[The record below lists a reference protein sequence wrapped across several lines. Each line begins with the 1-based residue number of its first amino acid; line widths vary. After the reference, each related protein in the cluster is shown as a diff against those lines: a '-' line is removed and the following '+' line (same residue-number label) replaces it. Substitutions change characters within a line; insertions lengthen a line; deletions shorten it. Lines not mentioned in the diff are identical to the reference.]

1 MKVLVTGFAGQL
13 GHDVATELA
22 NRGISCIAA
31 DKADFDLTN
40 KESVCGF
47 VGACNPDVIIHC
59 AAYTAVDK
67 AEEDSVNCYNVNI
80 NGTRYLCEAASQNQA
95 KFIYVSTDYVFDG
108 EKAEPY
114 EVDDATSPQSVYG
127 VTKLEGE
134 HIVRNSTAK
143 HFIVRT
149 AWVFGANGNNFVKT
163 MLRLGAERDTLNV
176 VCDQFGSPTYTKDL
190 ARLLCDMAQSD
201 KYGTYHAT
209 NEGFCSWADFA
220 CAIMHGAGLDARVV
234 PIPSSQYPA
243 KAKRPMN
250 SRLSKQKLIDNGF
263 TPLPDWQDALGRY
276 LEEIKQ

>member
-13 GHDVATELA
+13 GHDVAAELA
-22 NRGISCIAA
+22 DRGISCVAA

-40 KESVCGF
+40 CESVKGF
-47 VGACNPDVIIHC
+47 VRACNPDVIIHC

-67 AEEDSVNCYNVNI
+67 AEEDSATCYNVNI
-80 NGTRYLCEAASQNQA
+80 NGTRYICDAASENQA
-95 KFIYVSTDYVFDG
+95 KIIYISTDYVFDG
-108 EKAEPY
+108 DKSEPY
-114 EVDDATSPQSVYG
+114 EVDDVTSPQSVYG
-127 VTKLEGE
+127 TTKLQGE
-134 HIVRNSTAK
+134 HVVRNSTAK

-176 VCDQFGSPTYTKDL
+176 VCDQYGSPTYTKDL

-220 CAIMHGAGLDARVV
+220 CEIMHQAGLNARIV
-234 PIPSSQYPA
+234 PIPSSDYPA

-250 SRLSKQKLIDNGF
+250 SRLSKQKLIENGF
-263 TPLPDWQDALGRY
+263 SPLPDWQDALGRY
-276 LEEIKQ
+276 LEEIQ

>member
-13 GHDVATELA
+13 GHDVAAELA
-22 NRGISCIAA
+22 DRGISCVAA

-40 KESVCGF
+40 CESVKGF
-47 VGACNPDVIIHC
+47 VRACNPDVIIHC

-67 AEEDSVNCYNVNI
+67 AEEDSATCYNVNI
-80 NGTRYLCEAASQNQA
+80 NGTRYICDAASENQA
-95 KFIYVSTDYVFDG
+95 KIIYISTDYVFDG
-108 EKAEPY
+108 DKSEPY
-114 EVDDATSPQSVYG
+114 EVDDITSPQSVYG
-127 VTKLEGE
+127 TTKLQGE
-134 HIVRNSTAK
+134 HVVRNSTAK

-176 VCDQFGSPTYTKDL
+176 VCDQYGSPTYTKDL
-190 ARLLCDMAQSD
+190 ARLLCDMALSD

-220 CAIMHGAGLDARVV
+220 CEIMHKAGLNARIV
-234 PIPSSQYPA
+234 PIPSSDYPA

-250 SRLSKQKLIDNGF
+250 SRLSKQKLIENGF
-263 TPLPDWQDALGRY
+263 SPLPDWQDALGRY
-276 LEEIKQ
+276 LEEIQ

>member
-13 GHDVATELA
+13 GHDVAAELA
-22 NRGISCIAA
+22 DRGISCVAA

-40 KESVCGF
+40 CESVKGF
-47 VGACNPDVIIHC
+47 VRACNPDVIIHC

-67 AEEDSVNCYNVNI
+67 AEEDSATCYNVNI
-80 NGTRYLCEAASQNQA
+80 NGTRYICDAASENQA
-95 KFIYVSTDYVFDG
+95 KIIYISTDYVFDG
-108 EKAEPY
+108 DKSEPY
-114 EVDDATSPQSVYG
+114 EVDDITSPQSVYG
-127 VTKLEGE
+127 TTKLQGE

-176 VCDQFGSPTYTKDL
+176 VCDQYGSPTYTKDL
-190 ARLLCDMAQSD
+190 ARLLCDMALSD

-220 CAIMHGAGLDARVV
+220 CEIMHKAGLNARIV
-234 PIPSSQYPA
+234 PIPSSDYPA

-250 SRLSKQKLIDNGF
+250 SRLSKQKLIENGF
-263 TPLPDWQDALGRY
+263 SPLPDWQDALSRY
-276 LEEIKQ
+276 LEEIQ

>member
-13 GHDVATELA
+13 GHDVAAELA
-22 NRGISCIAA
+22 DRGISCVAA

-40 KESVCGF
+40 CESVKGF
-47 VGACNPDVIIHC
+47 VRACNPDVIIHC

-67 AEEDSVNCYNVNI
+67 AEEDSATCYNVNI
-80 NGTRYLCEAASQNQA
+80 NGTRYICDAASENQA
-95 KFIYVSTDYVFDG
+95 KIIYISTDYVFDG
-108 EKAEPY
+108 DKSEPY
-114 EVDDATSPQSVYG
+114 EVDDITSPQSVYG
-127 VTKLEGE
+127 TTKLQGE
-134 HIVRNSTAK
+134 HVVRNSTAK

-176 VCDQFGSPTYTKDL
+176 VCDQYGSPTYTKDL
-190 ARLLCDMAQSD
+190 ARLLCDMALSD

-220 CAIMHGAGLDARVV
+220 CEIMHKAGLNARIV
-234 PIPSSQYPA
+234 PIPSSDYPA

-250 SRLSKQKLIDNGF
+250 SRLSKQNLIENGF
-263 TPLPDWQDALGRY
+263 SPLPDWQDALSRY
-276 LEEIKQ
+276 LEEIQ

>member
-13 GHDVATELA
+13 GHDVAAELA
-22 NRGISCIAA
+22 DRGISCVAA

-40 KESVCGF
+40 CESVKGF
-47 VGACNPDVIIHC
+47 VRACNPDVIIHC

-67 AEEDSVNCYNVNI
+67 AEEDSATCYNVNI
-80 NGTRYLCEAASQNQA
+80 NGTRYICDAASENQA
-95 KFIYVSTDYVFDG
+95 KIIYISTDYVFDG
-108 EKAEPY
+108 DKSEPY
-114 EVDDATSPQSVYG
+114 EVDDITSPQSVYG
-127 VTKLEGE
+127 TTKLQGE
-134 HIVRNSTAK
+134 HVVRNSTSK

-176 VCDQFGSPTYTKDL
+176 VCDQYGSPTYTKDL
-190 ARLLCDMAQSD
+190 ARLLCDMALSD

-220 CAIMHGAGLDARVV
+220 CEIMHKAGLNARIV
-234 PIPSSQYPA
+234 PIPSSDYPA

-250 SRLSKQKLIDNGF
+250 SRLSKQKLIENGF
-263 TPLPDWQDALGRY
+263 SPLPDWQDALGRY
-276 LEEIKQ
+276 LEEIQ

>member
-13 GHDVATELA
+13 GHDVAAELA
-22 NRGISCIAA
+22 ERGISCIAA

-40 KESVCGF
+40 HESVKGF
-47 VGACNPDVIIHC
+47 VGACRPDVIIHC

-67 AEEDSVNCYNVNI
+67 AEEDSATCYNVNI
-80 NGTRYLCEAASQNQA
+80 NGTRYLCEAAAENQA
-95 KFIYVSTDYVFDG
+95 KLIYVSTDYVFDG

-114 EVDDATSPQSVYG
+114 EVDDVTAPQSVYG

-134 HIVRNSTAK
+134 HIVRNSISK

-163 MLRLGAERDTLNV
+163 MLRLGKERDTLNV
-176 VCDQFGSPTYTKDL
+176 VCDQYGSPTYTKDL
-190 ARLLCDMAQSD
+190 ARLLCDMAESD

-220 CAIMHGAGLDARVV
+220 CEIMQQANINSRVV

-263 TPLPDWQDALGRY
+263 TPLPDWQDALSRY
-276 LEEIKQ
+276 LNKIQ

>member
-13 GHDVATELA
+13 GHDVAAELA
-22 NRGISCIAA
+22 DRGISCVAA

-40 KESVCGF
+40 CESVKGF
-47 VGACNPDVIIHC
+47 VRACNPDVIIHC

-67 AEEDSVNCYNVNI
+67 AEEDSATCYNVNI
-80 NGTRYLCEAASQNQA
+80 NGTRYICDAASENQA
-95 KFIYVSTDYVFDG
+95 KIIYISTDYVFDG
-108 EKAEPY
+108 DKSEPY
-114 EVDDATSPQSVYG
+114 EVDDITSPQSVYG
-127 VTKLEGE
+127 TTKLQGE
-134 HIVRNSTAK
+134 HVVRNSTAK

-176 VCDQFGSPTYTKDL
+176 VCDQYGSPTYTKDL
-190 ARLLCDMAQSD
+190 ARLLCDMALSD

-220 CAIMHGAGLDARVV
+220 CEIMHKAGLNARIV
-234 PIPSSQYPA
+234 PIPSSDYPA

-250 SRLSKQKLIDNGF
+250 SRLSKQKLIENGF
-263 TPLPDWQDALGRY
+263 SPLPDWQDALSRY
-276 LEEIKQ
+276 LEEIQ

>member
-13 GHDVATELA
+13 GHDVAAELA
-22 NRGISCIAA
+22 DRGISCVAA

-40 KESVCGF
+40 CESVKGF
-47 VGACNPDVIIHC
+47 VRACNPDVIIHC

-67 AEEDSVNCYNVNI
+67 AEEDSATCYNVNI
-80 NGTRYLCEAASQNQA
+80 NGTRYICDAASENQA
-95 KFIYVSTDYVFDG
+95 KIIYISTDYVFDG
-108 EKAEPY
+108 DKSEPY
-114 EVDDATSPQSVYG
+114 EVDDITSPQSVYG
-127 VTKLEGE
+127 TTKLQGE
-134 HIVRNSTAK
+134 HVVRNSTAK

-176 VCDQFGSPTYTKDL
+176 VCDQYGSPTYTKDL
-190 ARLLCDMAQSD
+190 ARLLCDMALSD

-220 CAIMHGAGLDARVV
+220 CEIMHKAGLNARIV
-234 PIPSSQYPA
+234 PIPSSDYPA

-250 SRLSKQKLIDNGF
+250 SRLSKQNLIENGF
-263 TPLPDWQDALGRY
+263 TPLPNWQDALSRY
-276 LEEIKQ
+276 LEEIQ

>member
-13 GHDVATELA
+13 GHDVAAELA
-22 NRGISCIAA
+22 DRGISCVAA

-40 KESVCGF
+40 CESVKGF
-47 VGACNPDVIIHC
+47 VRACNPDVIIHC

-67 AEEDSVNCYNVNI
+67 AEEDSATCYNVNI
-80 NGTRYLCEAASQNQA
+80 NGTRYICDAASENQA
-95 KFIYVSTDYVFDG
+95 KIIYISTDYVFDG
-108 EKAEPY
+108 DKSEPY
-114 EVDDATSPQSVYG
+114 EVDDITSPQSVYG
-127 VTKLEGE
+127 TTKLQGE
-134 HIVRNSTAK
+134 HVVRNSTAK

-176 VCDQFGSPTYTKDL
+176 VCDQYGSPTYTTDL
-190 ARLLCDMAQSD
+190 ARLLCDMALSD

-220 CAIMHGAGLDARVV
+220 CEIMHKAGLNARIV
-234 PIPSSQYPA
+234 PIPSSDYPA

-250 SRLSKQKLIDNGF
+250 SRLSKQKLIENGF
-263 TPLPDWQDALGRY
+263 SPLPDWQDALSRY
-276 LEEIKQ
+276 LEEIQ

>member
-13 GHDVATELA
+13 GYDTAAELA
-22 NRGISCIAA
+22 SRGICCITA

-40 KESVCGF
+40 KESVKGF
-47 VGACNPDVIIHC
+47 ITACKPDVIIHC

-67 AEEDSVNCYNVNI
+67 AEEDSVTCYNVNI
-80 NGTRYLCEAASQNQA
+80 NGTRNLCEAASENRA
-95 KFIYVSTDYVFDG
+95 KIIYVSTDYVFDG
-108 EKAEPY
+108 EKSEPY
-114 EVDDATSPQSVYG
+114 EVDDQTSPQSVYG

-163 MLRLGAERDTLNV
+163 MIRLGKERDTLNV

-190 ARLLCDMAQSD
+190 AKLLCDMAESD

-220 CAIMHGAGLDARVV
+220 CEIMQQACLNARVI

-263 TPLPDWQDALGRY
+263 APLPDWQDALGRF
-276 LEEIKQ
+276 LKETE

>member
-13 GHDVATELA
+13 GHDVAAELA
-22 NRGISCIAA
+22 DGGISCVAA

-40 KESVCGF
+40 CESVKGF
-47 VGACNPDVIIHC
+47 VRACNPDVIIHC

-67 AEEDSVNCYNVNI
+67 AEEDSATCYNVNI
-80 NGTRYLCEAASQNQA
+80 NGTRYICDAASENQA
-95 KFIYVSTDYVFDG
+95 KIIYISTDYVFDG
-108 EKAEPY
+108 DKSEPY
-114 EVDDATSPQSVYG
+114 EVDDITSPQSVYG
-127 VTKLEGE
+127 TTKLQGE
-134 HIVRNSTAK
+134 HVVRNSTAK

-176 VCDQFGSPTYTKDL
+176 VCDQYGSPTYTKDL
-190 ARLLCDMAQSD
+190 ARLLCDMALSD

-220 CAIMHGAGLDARVV
+220 CEIMHKAGLNARIV
-234 PIPSSQYPA
+234 PIPSSDYPA

-250 SRLSKQKLIDNGF
+250 SRLSKQKLIENGF
-263 TPLPDWQDALGRY
+263 SPLPDWQDALSRY
-276 LEEIKQ
+276 LEEIQ